1 MWTDPNLDLA
11 YSKFDFLLVGSGGS
25 GSVQSGGGGNGGG
38 GAAMFY
44 TAELVPSELKEQGF
58 AVHIPSAP
66 STNAKFRVLG
76 VESNIGGG
84 APGGNS
90 TNSSKGG
97 NGFSIGKPGGGGGG
111 GSYTMNQKGAGG
123 AGVNGGGSGIGLG
136 TGGAGVSSST
146 PTTSN
151 QQRWNGGSG
160 TVFGGGLGGENPATT
175 LLQIPLF
182 ALGGTGK
189 GGDGYVDGVIRYG
202 QGGGGGGYGNGGG
215 GGTEDGGSSAKQDG
229 GYGAGGAGATNQ
241 MQIQFKGGQGIAVL
255 YYHS

>member
-1 MWTDPNLDLA
+1 
-11 YSKFDFLLVGSGGS
+11 
-25 GSVQSGGGGNGGG
+25 
-38 GAAMFY
+38 MFY

-58 AVHIPSAP
+58 NIFISIATGTS
-66 STNAKFRVLG
+66 SRFRLLG
-76 VESNIGGG
+76 VESEIGGG
-84 APGGNS
+84 VSGGNS
-90 TNSSKGG
+90 AGSSKGG
-97 NGFSIGKPGGGGGG
+97 NGYSIGKPGAGGGG
-111 GSYTMNQKGAGG
+111 GSFTMNQIGAGG

-189 GGDGYVDGVIRYG
+189 GGDGYVDGVVRYG
-202 QGGGGGGYGNGGG
+202 QGGGGGSYGNGGG
-215 GGTEDGGSSAKQDG
+215 GGAEDGGSRSKQDG

-241 MQIQFKGGQGIAVL
+241 MHMQFTGGQGIAVL